1 MKLRI
6 LTPTES
12 MEIEAVGKIIA
23 DGEKGYFCILPRH
36 IDYVT
41 TIVPGILSYTLADNR
56 EVFLAVDEGVLV
68 KKGADV
74 LISVRSLVQGAELG
88 GLKKAIVEKFEALDE
103 REKKARAIL
112 ARMEADFAR
121 RFLEIK

>member
-1 MKLRI
+1 VKLRI